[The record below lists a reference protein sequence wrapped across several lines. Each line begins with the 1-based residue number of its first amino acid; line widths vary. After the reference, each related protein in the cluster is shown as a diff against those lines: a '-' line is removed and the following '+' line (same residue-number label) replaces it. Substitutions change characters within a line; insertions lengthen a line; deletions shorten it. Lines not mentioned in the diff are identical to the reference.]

1 MASVTGGID
10 IGENSPWRI
19 DCSSIADCEKRSL
32 AGCAGSGYTPA
43 TRDWILNA
51 FVGLC
56 IGRAWRSTGRS
67 EASAPERATVKK
79 SACNAVATV
88 HWAHISSLALLLTA
102 CMSQETPNPVAG
114 SDPAQRLA
122 HWQHCLEASFAE
134 ARKKTADPN
143 AAADVAFRTC
153 EPREWQVEVSALREG
168 VPPDAFARRKSE
180 WRRALVQTGRLF

>member
-56 IGRAWRSTGRS
+56 IGRAWRNAAKPQHQRELREKVGMQCRGYGALGTHKLARIASNGLHVTGNTEPGCRKRPCA
-67 EASAPERATVKK
+67 EASALATL
-79 SACNAVATV
+79 SR
-88 HWAHISSLALLLTA
+88 SL
-102 CMSQETPNPVAG
+102 
-114 SDPAQRLA
+114 
-122 HWQHCLEASFAE
+122 
-134 ARKKTADPN
+134 
-143 AAADVAFRTC
+143 FR
-153 EPREWQVEVSALREG
+153 
-168 VPPDAFARRKSE
+168 
-180 WRRALVQTGRLF
+180 